1 MNVLQQI
8 FTDYYEEI
16 EYILHPR
23 KTEMENID
31 KMIHCGD
38 PSFGGAMYGCP
49 HCGKLKFVPFRC
61 HSRFCPT
68 CGNKYTMDRTTSMS
82 FKLVNVTHRHCVFT
96 IDENL
101 REFFLKDRSLLDC
114 LFHSVNSVITR
125 MFFKMNKSKNFTPG
139 FIMVLHT
146 FGRDL
151 KWNPHIHCLISEG
164 GYSDDGFWRNVKH
177 FDYTFLRNAFRT
189 ALLNEMESKI
199 GSSFKKVKAKC
210 YREHQQGFYVYAKP
224 NLCDPRIVVKY
235 IGRYL
240 GRPVIA
246 TSRIDKYDGE
256 MVTFHYNRH
265 EDEQYIEETIP
276 AMEFI
281 QRLIRHIPEKHFK
294 MIRYGGIYARHRE
307 IDSKLYRAISK
318 SKHHIYRSFNQWR
331 TAILSSF
338 GYDPLVCPDCQHRM
352 EFLELYFNHQ
362 RVSLEEMYENA
373 MSKFREKRV
382 FFNSRKRHRRS
393 CLCYLN
399 APQKTVFT
407 SVL

>member
-164 GYSDDGFWRNVKH
+164 GYSDDGFGRNVKH

-362 RVSLEEMYENA
+362 RVSLEEMYEKV
-373 MSKFREKRV
+373 MSKSRGKR
-382 FFNSRKRHRRS
+382 SS
-393 CLCYLN
+393 
-399 APQKTVFT
+399 A
-407 SVL
+407 

>member
-16 EYILHPR
+16 EYTLHPR

-49 HCGKLKFVPFRC
+49 HCGNLKFVPFRC

-68 CGNKYTMDRTTSMS
+68 CGNKYAMERTTSMS

-96 IDENL
+96 IDKSL

-114 LFHSVNSVITR
+114 LFHSANSVITR
-125 MFFKMNKSKNFTPG
+125 MFYKMNKSKNFTPG

-240 GRPVIA
+240 GRPVIS

-318 SKHHIYRSFNQWR
+318 SKHHIYHSFNQWR

-362 RVSLEEMYENA
+362 RVSLEELYEKA
-373 MSKFREKRV
+373 MSKSRGKR
-382 FFNSRKRHRRS
+382 SS
-393 CLCYLN
+393 
-399 APQKTVFT
+399 A
-407 SVL
+407 

>member
-16 EYILHPR
+16 EYTLHPR

-68 CGNKYTMDRTTSMS
+68 CGNKYAMERTTSMS

-96 IDENL
+96 IDKSL

-114 LFHSVNSVITR
+114 LFHSANSVITR
-125 MFFKMNKSKNFTPG
+125 MFYKMNKSKNFTPG

-210 YREHQQGFYVYAKP
+210 YREHQQSFYVYAKP

-362 RVSLEEMYENA
+362 RVSLEEMYEKA
-373 MSKFREKRV
+373 MSKSRGKR
-382 FFNSRKRHRRS
+382 SS
-393 CLCYLN
+393 
-399 APQKTVFT
+399 A
-407 SVL
+407 

>member
-16 EYILHPR
+16 EYTLHPR

-49 HCGKLKFVPFRC
+49 HRGKLKFVPFRC

-68 CGNKYTMDRTTSMS
+68 CGNKYAMERTTSMS

-96 IDENL
+96 IDKSL

-114 LFHSVNSVITR
+114 LFHSANSVITR
-125 MFFKMNKSKNFTPG
+125 MFYKMNKSKNFTPG

-362 RVSLEEMYENA
+362 RVSLEEMYEKA
-373 MSKFREKRV
+373 MSKSRGKR
-382 FFNSRKRHRRS
+382 SS
-393 CLCYLN
+393 
-399 APQKTVFT
+399 A
-407 SVL
+407 

>member
-16 EYILHPR
+16 EYTLHPR

-49 HCGKLKFVPFRC
+49 HCGNLKFVPFRC

-68 CGNKYTMDRTTSMS
+68 CGNKYAMERTTSMS

-96 IDENL
+96 IDKSL

-114 LFHSVNSVITR
+114 LFHSANSVITR
-125 MFFKMNKSKNFTPG
+125 MFYKMNKSKNFTPG

-240 GRPVIA
+240 GRPVIS

-318 SKHHIYRSFNQWR
+318 SKHHIYHSFNQWR

-362 RVSLEEMYENA
+362 RVSLEEMYEKV
-373 MSKFREKRV
+373 MSKSRGKR
-382 FFNSRKRHRRS
+382 SS
-393 CLCYLN
+393 
-399 APQKTVFT
+399 A
-407 SVL
+407 

>member
-235 IGRYL
+235 IGRDL

-362 RVSLEEMYENA
+362 RVSLEEMYEKV
-373 MSKFREKRV
+373 MSKSRGKR
-382 FFNSRKRHRRS
+382 SS
-393 CLCYLN
+393 
-399 APQKTVFT
+399 A
-407 SVL
+407 

>member
-68 CGNKYTMDRTTSMS
+68 CGNKYTMDRTASMS

-362 RVSLEEMYENA
+362 RVSLEEMYEKV
-373 MSKFREKRV
+373 MSKSRGKR
-382 FFNSRKRHRRS
+382 SS
-393 CLCYLN
+393 
-399 APQKTVFT
+399 A
-407 SVL
+407 

>member
-31 KMIHCGD
+31 KMIPCGD

-240 GRPVIA
+240 ARPVIA

-362 RVSLEEMYENA
+362 RVSLEEMYEKV
-373 MSKFREKRV
+373 MSKSRGKR
-382 FFNSRKRHRRS
+382 SS
-393 CLCYLN
+393 
-399 APQKTVFT
+399 A
-407 SVL
+407 

>member
-16 EYILHPR
+16 EYTLHPR
-23 KTEMENID
+23 KTEMENIE

-49 HCGKLKFVPFRC
+49 HCGNLKFVPFRC

-68 CGNKYTMDRTTSMS
+68 CGNKYAMERTTSMS

-96 IDENL
+96 IDKSL

-114 LFHSVNSVITR
+114 LFHSANSVITR
-125 MFFKMNKSKNFTPG
+125 MFYKMNKSKNFTPG

-164 GYSDDGFWRNVKH
+164 GYSDDGVWRNVKH

-318 SKHHIYRSFNQWR
+318 SKHHIYHSFNQWR

-362 RVSLEEMYENA
+362 RVSLEEMYEKV
-373 MSKFREKRV
+373 MSKSRGKR
-382 FFNSRKRHRRS
+382 SS
-393 CLCYLN
+393 
-399 APQKTVFT
+399 A
-407 SVL
+407 

>member
-16 EYILHPR
+16 EYTLHPR

-49 HCGKLKFVPFRC
+49 HCGNLKFVPFRC

-68 CGNKYTMDRTTSMS
+68 CGNKYAMERTTSMS

-96 IDENL
+96 IDKSL

-114 LFHSVNSVITR
+114 LFHSANSVITR
-125 MFFKMNKSKNFTPG
+125 MFYKMNKSKNFTPG

-224 NLCDPRIVVKY
+224 NLCNPRIVVKY

-318 SKHHIYRSFNQWR
+318 SKHHIYHSFNQWR

-362 RVSLEEMYENA
+362 RVSLEEMYEKV
-373 MSKFREKRV
+373 MSKSRGKR
-382 FFNSRKRHRRS
+382 SS
-393 CLCYLN
+393 
-399 APQKTVFT
+399 A
-407 SVL
+407 

>member
-23 KTEMENID
+23 ITEMENID

-265 EDEQYIEETIP
+265 EDEQYIEVTIP

-362 RVSLEEMYENA
+362 RVSLEEMYEKV
-373 MSKFREKRV
+373 MSKSRGKR
-382 FFNSRKRHRRS
+382 SS
-393 CLCYLN
+393 
-399 APQKTVFT
+399 A
-407 SVL
+407 

>member
-16 EYILHPR
+16 EYTLHPR

-49 HCGKLKFVPFRC
+49 QCGKLKFVPFRC

-68 CGNKYTMDRTTSMS
+68 CGNKYAMERTTSMS

-114 LFHSVNSVITR
+114 LFHSANSVITR
-125 MFFKMNKSKNFTPG
+125 MFYKMNKSKNFTPG

-362 RVSLEEMYENA
+362 RVSLEEMYEKA
-373 MSKFREKRV
+373 MSKSRGKR
-382 FFNSRKRHRRS
+382 SS
-393 CLCYLN
+393 
-399 APQKTVFT
+399 A
-407 SVL
+407 